1 MTTLSYPTPSTLASV
16 TGAVRRLVPGLH
28 WLRIALAEQ
37 RRAARQRR
45 EHALLDQH
53 ALRDLGITRGEL
65 DSYAAEARCAVARTR
80 LRVYDDRSPWW
91 AP

>member
-1 MTTLSYPTPSTLASV
+1 MTTLFYPSSSIRASV
-16 TGAVRRLVPGLH
+16 AGPLHRLVPGLH

-45 EHALLDQH
+45 EYALLDQH

-65 DSYAAEARCAVARTR
+65 DSYAGR
-80 LRVYDDRSPWW
+80 
-91 AP
+91 